1 MQISKGEIWTCW
13 PSLSQSWQRRRSIH
27 KSGRWKLN
35 LTSSVYLSYSLKLS
49 SSLLN
54 PGEEEGGDGDGPPA
68 PWRESGLLRCAGTH
82 RLSRLKAQ
90 DCSGV
95 EGKADIQGVIVIL
108 NKTGS
113 KITTN
118 WKSVES
124 EAKWEVR
131 LSLSG
136 YSDDEPWWCLPW
148 KLQRIIAW
156 WECTE
161 TYIQCCCL
169 GLKVLDKKWN
179 ELTGKRTALEGERSD

>member
-1 MQISKGEIWTCW
+1 M
-13 PSLSQSWQRRRSIH
+13 
-27 KSGRWKLN
+27 
-35 LTSSVYLSYSLKLS
+35 SSSLKLS

-68 PWRESGLLRCAGTH
+68 PWRESGLLRCARTH

-124 EAKWEVR
+124 EAKWERGQIVIVR
-131 LSLSG
+131 LF
-136 YSDDEPWWCLPW
+136 
-148 KLQRIIAW
+148 R
-156 WECTE
+156 
-161 TYIQCCCL
+161 
-169 GLKVLDKKWN
+169 
-179 ELTGKRTALEGERSD
+179 

>member
-1 MQISKGEIWTCW
+1 MWISCFKFSKGEIWTCW

-35 LTSSVYLSYSLKLS
+35 WTSSVYLSYSLKLS

-68 PWRESGLLRCAGTH
+68 PWRESGLLRCARTH

-95 EGKADIQGVIVIL
+95 EGKADIQGDLAQNL

-113 KITTN
+113 KINTN

-124 EAKWEVR
+124 EAKWERGQIVIVR
-131 LSLSG
+131 LFR
-136 YSDDEPWWCLPW
+136 WWTLMVSTLETTEDHCLVRMYRNLYPM
-148 KLQRIIAW
+148 LL
-156 WECTE
+156 
-161 TYIQCCCL
+161 L
-169 GLKVLDKKWN
+169 GPESVGQEMEWIN
-179 ELTGKRTALEGERSD
+179 R